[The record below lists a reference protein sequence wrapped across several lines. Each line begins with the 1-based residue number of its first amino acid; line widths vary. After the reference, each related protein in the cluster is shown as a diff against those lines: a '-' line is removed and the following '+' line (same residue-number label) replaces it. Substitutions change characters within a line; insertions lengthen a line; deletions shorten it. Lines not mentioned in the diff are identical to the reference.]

1 MVMDGK
7 TMDIIAAVLTIPVA
21 EKVIERRAESKHG
34 EFESQEVVE
43 IFFRMRKMVKRRY
56 DETG

>member
-7 TMDIIAAVLTIPVA
+7 TMDIIAALLTLPVA
-21 EKVIERRAESKHG
+21 EKVVERRPESKYG
-34 EFESQEVVE
+34 EFESQQVVE
-43 IFFRMRKMVKRRY
+43 IFFHMRKILKRRY

>member
-7 TMDIIAAVLTIPVA
+7 TMDVIAALLTLPVA
-21 EKVIERRAESKHG
+21 EKVVERKADSKYG
-34 EFESQEVVE
+34 EFESQQVLE
-43 IFFRMRKMVKRRY
+43 IFFHMRKMVKRRY